1 MHNPPESILYA
12 NEAYCLSSLRLE
24 QPGLVAELTG
34 PGHSI
39 LRITRHG
46 EVREVQIPAV
56 PREKTGYRGSIP
68 VLNAMYAL
76 AAHEMQQNISPDG
89 LLLAGASWHTAWTR
103 DTAYAVT
110 LGAAYLEP
118 EACRRSLESRVKNDL
133 IVQDT
138 GTGGGWPISTDRVS
152 WVLAAWTYYLASG
165 DREWL
170 EYSLRVAMNT
180 MAQDDAVLTCHGHLR
195 PGETSFIDWR
205 EQSYPAWMNAA
216 EIGASYAFGTN
227 VLHYV
232 SRRIVARMLCELGRS
247 KEATLWQEEA
257 TAIAA
262 DVQEH
267 FWSRATQSYGM
278 MRTEQSLEERVDA
291 LATALSVITGLSSG
305 TQAHQAMNS
314 IPRTPWGT
322 PVFAPFKEEER
333 AAYHNRSIW
342 PFVEAYVLLAHAEL
356 QDTRGAA
363 QSMAAMLRAAMAFGT
378 NKENFEAVSG
388 EASGTIQNSDRQLWS
403 VAGMLGMYYFG
414 LFGMQYEGD
423 NLVFA
428 PCVPKSFGGSHWL
441 TNLRVRDMVLDVHI
455 NGYGTEICSVRI
467 NGKAA
472 SPIIPLD
479 TKGRLQI
486 ELELIPTEDEQ
497 EAPPAYPAAVDDLP
511 TPQWEECG
519 PALLS
524 WKPVPGAT
532 SYCVYANGTAISTTG
547 SPVYVPSPTAA
558 HYTEYRVQASSTTN
572 ASALSRPWEYCRPG
586 ARQLLAPTHIGEQ
599 AEYTVEWERAW
610 LDTRPCTAHLNYE
623 PVTLAA
629 GTYRIRIC
637 YVNATASRRD
647 GDTCALRQ
655 LFLNG
660 QPGSII
666 PFPHNTEQD
675 NWDAYTYT
683 AGLSMQLPAG
693 VHTFSLRYTPLCANT
708 AGHTNQCMVSHLEI
722 TRLA

>member
-1 MHNPPESILYA
+1 MNFTSESILYA
-12 NEAYCLSSLRLE
+12 NEAYSLSSLRLE
-24 QPGLVAELTG
+24 QPGLVAELVG

-39 LRITRHG
+39 LRITRNG
-46 EVREVQIPAV
+46 EVREVQIPPV

-68 VLNAMYAL
+68 ILTAMYAL
-76 AAHEMQQNISPDG
+76 AAHEMQQNINQDG
-89 LLLAGASWHTAWTR
+89 LLLAGASWCTAWTR

-118 EACRRSLESRVKNDL
+118 VACRRSMESRVKDGL
-133 IVQDT
+133 ILQDT

-152 WVLAAWTYYLASG
+152 WILAAWTYYLASG
-165 DREWL
+165 DTEWL
-170 EYSLRVAMNT
+170 KYSAKVAMNT
-180 MAQDDAVLTCHGHLR
+180 LAQDDAVLTCHGHLR

-232 SRRIVARMLCELGRS
+232 SRRIVARMLTELGREQ
-247 KEATLWQEEA
+247 EATVWAGEA
-257 TAIAA
+257 AAIAA

-267 FWSRATQSYGM
+267 FWSRATQCYGM
-278 MRTEQSLEERVDA
+278 MRTENYLEERVDA
-291 LATALSVITGLSSG
+291 LATALSVITGLSVG
-305 TQAHQAMNS
+305 KQAHQAMNS
-314 IPRTPWGT
+314 LPRTPWGT
-322 PVFAPFKEEER
+322 PVFAPFKEEES

-342 PFVEAYVLLAHAEL
+342 PFVEAYVLLAHSEL

-363 QSMAAMLRAAMAFGT
+363 QSMASLLRAAMAYGT
-378 NKENFEAVSG
+378 NKENFQAVSG

-441 TNLRVRDMVLDVHI
+441 TNLRIRDMVLDVHL
-455 NGYGTEICSVRI
+455 NGYGTDICSARI

-479 TKGRLQI
+479 TKGHMQI
-486 ELELIPTEDEQ
+486 ELELMPSEDEA
-497 EAPPAYPAAVDDLP
+497 ESSPAYPVAVDDLP

-519 PALLS
+519 PALLR
-524 WKPVPGAT
+524 WRAVPGAT
-532 SYCVYANGTAISTTG
+532 SYCVYANGVAISTTG
-547 SPVYVPSPTAA
+547 QPVYAPTPGTA
-558 HYTEYRVQASSTTN
+558 HFTEYRVQATSATN
-572 ASALSRPWEYCRPG
+572 ASALSRPWEYSRPG
-586 ARQLLAPTHIGEQ
+586 SRQLLPPLRIGEK
-599 AEYTVEWERAW
+599 AEYTVENNRAW
-610 LDTRPCTAHLNYE
+610 LDTRPCTAHLEYE
-623 PVTLAA
+623 SVTLAA
-629 GTYRIRIC
+629 GLYRIRFR

-655 LFLNG
+655 LFLNDT
-660 QPGSII
+660 PGAII

-675 NWDAYTYT
+675 NWEDYTLT
-683 AGLSMQLPAG
+683 AGVRVQLPAG
-693 VHTFSLRYTPLCANT
+693 IHTFSLRYTPLCSNT
-708 AGHTNQCMVSHLEI
+708 SGHTNQCMVSHLEI
-722 TRLA
+722 TRIA